1 MISKLTIKLLGYLE
15 LIGALLLGIG
25 EYLLHYSTN
34 ILGHAENYVSLVLSK
49 LFKLPGRFLIQKED
63 HTFVPTEKESGVEN
77 PYFGIAALLSDF
89 NTDRHLDLIWTNI
102 NGPLNAFIN
111 KGNTNNFVQVDLVDD
126 AEAMGAKVTVVTPER
141 ILTDWMVTGEGLAS
155 DQTALLHFGFGTS
168 QRIDKTTIL
177 TVKKTRSHPL
187 KSIQLSM

>member
-1 MISKLTIKLLGYLE
+1 
-15 LIGALLLGIG
+15 
-25 EYLLHYSTN
+25 
-34 ILGHAENYVSLVLSK
+34 
-49 LFKLPGRFLIQKED
+49 LIQKED